1 MSFPCLNPPVVYFF
15 PLPSF
20 AFSCYFFLMFL
31 HLLLPSFLTVLISF
45 PFSFLLSSSFL
56 SFHPS
61 LPTLLNTKS
70 SILPASLSHSTQE
83 FLFPFLVCLSLFY
96 CFYCFYCSSTT
107 FPFSCHFLL

>member
-1 MSFPCLNPPVVYFF
+1 MLES
-15 PLPSF
+15 S
-20 AFSCYFFLMFL
+20 SG
-31 HLLLPSFLTVLISF
+31 LLLSSSFFCFFMLFFSHVSSSTPSFLPHSLN
-45 PFSFLLSSSFL
+45 FSFLLSSSFL
-56 SFHPS
+56 AFHPS

>member
-1 MSFPCLNPPVVYFF
+1 MLESSSGL
-15 PLPSF
+15 
-20 AFSCYFFLMFL
+20 
-31 HLLLPSFLTVLISF
+31 
-45 PFSFLLSSSFL
+45 LLSSSFFCFFMLFFSHVSSSTPSFLPHSLNFL
-56 SFHPS
+56 SFFIPAFIHPS